1 MKKITPSEAVLVR
14 VPAHLYE
21 EFSDAVFLAG
31 YDLLGD
37 GNYKRVTAVPNF
49 LRKDYERPSERLDQ

>member
-1 MKKITPSEAVLVR
+1 MNKTNPNEAVLVR

-31 YDLLGD
+31 YDLIGD
-37 GNYKRVTAVPNF
+37 GNYRRVTAVPNF